1 MALTDDQRFVIM
13 MLNPYVV
20 YWQQGILVGHDYWAR
35 VDVFIAKRLSGEIE
49 RVSSV
54 EYTCD
59 WRTTSLL

>member
-13 MLNPYVV
+13 VLNPYVV

-49 RVSSV
+49 RVFCRV
-54 EYTCD
+54 Y
-59 WRTTSLL
+59 L